1 MERVIAILDIGKT
14 NKKLLLYNEAYQ
26 VVLEKTEQLPE
37 TTDEDGDPCEDLA
50 ALANWVR
57 HSMQQVVQSSRWQV
71 VATNVAAYGASF
83 VLIGADGQPVAPL
96 YNYLKPYPARLQQQF
111 YAKYGGAEEMALQ
124 TASPILGSLNSGMQL
139 YRLQQQQPQVFA
151 QVRYALHLPQYI
163 CWLLSGRACSDI
175 TSVGCHTHLWHFGTQ
190 AYHSWVAAE
199 GIAPVLAPMADCTKA
214 RAISFAGKELGAG
227 SGLHDSSA
235 ALIPYLL
242 SVPEPFALIS
252 TGTWCITLN
261 PFHHSP
267 LTHYELTQDCLC
279 YLTYTGQPVKAA
291 RAFIGYEHEQQ
302 VMRLT
307 THFGQ
312 QAQAWQQVA
321 YHAARV
327 EAMAALPPPTFTQ
340 GADGLLQSGFADR
353 SLDDFASLEAAYT
366 RLMMD
371 LVALQVHSTRLVLQG
386 STVQQVLVDGG
397 FGRNALY
404 MQLLANALPQYR
416 VYAAAVPQATAL
428 GAALAIHSSW
438 HGGALPAH
446 LLQLR
451 HYAAIPEGQAQ
462 AYAPIDASL

>member
-14 NKKLLLYNEAYQ
+14 NKKLLLYNEMYQ

-57 HSMQQVVQSSRWQV
+57 HSMQQVLRSSRWQV

-83 VLIGADGQPVAPL
+83 VLIGADGRPVAPL
-96 YNYLKPYPARLQQQF
+96 YNYLKPYPAHLQQQF

-151 QVRYALHLPQYI
+151 QVQYALHLPQYI

-175 TSVGCHTHLWHFGTQ
+175 TSVGCHTHLWHFGRQ

-199 GIAPVLAPMADCTKA
+199 GIAPVLAPMADGTKA
-214 RAISFAGKELGAG
+214 SAISFAGKELVAG

-242 SVPEPFALIS
+242 SVRDPFAIIS

-267 LTHYELTQDCLC
+267 LTPYELTQDCLC
-279 YLTYTGQPVKAA
+279 YLTYTGQAVKAA
-291 RAFIGYEHEQQ
+291 RTFIGYEHEQQ

-307 THFGQ
+307 TYFGQ
-312 QAQAWQQVA
+312 QARAWQQVA
-321 YHAARV
+321 YHK
-327 EAMAALPPPTFTQ
+327 
-340 GADGLLQSGFADR
+340 QSG
-353 SLDDFASLEAAYT
+353 
-366 RLMMD
+366 
-371 LVALQVHSTRLVLQG
+371 
-386 STVQQVLVDGG
+386 
-397 FGRNALY
+397 
-404 MQLLANALPQYR
+404 
-416 VYAAAVPQATAL
+416 
-428 GAALAIHSSW
+428 
-438 HGGALPAH
+438 
-446 LLQLR
+446 
-451 HYAAIPEGQAQ
+451 
-462 AYAPIDASL
+462 